1 MQNFSASEPMIDV
14 VAMNAMGN
22 LLKNPAFVDG
32 TAGWAIPAGATATL
46 VPGNKA
52 VAGARILRLTW
63 DSDMDGVFYVTQT
76 ISGNF
81 TDRAMTYAMTAELDR
96 NGPVTDKSFMAP
108 GETGFGINQSR
119 IYENKGFC
127 KSEAV
132 TPNSTGN
139 DTSANVH
146 TRAG

>member
-1 MQNFSASEPMIDV
+1 MRISDWSSDVCSSDLWRSYFSPVLPILEDITVKEIQNVSASEPMIDV

-63 DSDMDGVFYVTQT
+63 DSDMDGVFYVT
-76 ISGNF
+76 
-81 TDRAMTYAMTAELDR
+81 DR
-96 NGPVTDKSFMAP
+96 KS
-108 GETGFGINQSR
+108 TR
-119 IYENKGFC
+119 L
-127 KSEAV
+127 
-132 TPNSTGN
+132 NS
-139 DTSANVH
+139 SH
-146 TRAG
+146 

>member
-32 TAGWAIPAGATATL
+32 TAGWAIPAGATAPL

-76 ISGNF
+76 LSGNF
-81 TDRAMTYAMTAELDR
+81 TDRRSEERVSGKRVSVL
-96 NGPVTDKSFMAP
+96 VK
-108 GETGFGINQSR
+108 FGGRSIN
-119 IYENKGFC
+119 K
-127 KSEAV
+127 
-132 TPNSTGN
+132 
-139 DTSANVH
+139 
-146 TRAG
+146 